1 MVKRQQNNNYI
12 EMDSIK
18 VILTGAT
25 GMVGEGVLMEC
36 LENPNVSEILSVSR
50 KPSGKK
56 HAKLKEYIVSDFL
69 KIDLNDDN
77 FKGYDAVFFCAGISS
92 VGMNEEDYTKIT
104 YDTTLHFAKA
114 VLSQNPEMV
123 FNYVSGAS
131 TDKTESGK
139 MMWARVKGRTENAL
153 KKLGFRGEY
162 NFRPGFMKPVDGQ
175 ENVKW
180 FFKPLIWIFP
190 IVLPSKSLTL
200 QEVGKAMINAVQKGY
215 PTSILEIKD
224 IKNLAI

>member
-1 MVKRQQNNNYI
+1 M
-12 EMDSIK
+12 SPIK
-18 VILTGAT
+18 IILTGAT

-69 KIDLNDDN
+69 QIDLNDEN
-77 FKGYDAVFFCAGISS
+77 FKGYDAIFFCAGISS

-114 VLSQNPEMV
+114 ALNQNPNMV
-123 FNYVSGAS
+123 FNYVSGVY

-139 MMWARVKGRTENAL
+139 IMWARVKGRTENAL

-162 NFRPGFMKPVDGQ
+162 NFRPGFMKPVEGQ
-175 ENVKW
+175 ENIKW
-180 FFKPLIWIFP
+180 FFKPLIWFFP
-190 IVLPSKSLTL
+190 IFLPSKSLSL
-200 QEVGKAMINAVQKGY
+200 HDVGRAMIHAVQKGY
-215 PTSILEIKD
+215 PTSVLEIKD

>member
-1 MVKRQQNNNYI
+1 MN
-12 EMDSIK
+12 SIK
-18 VILTGAT
+18 IILTGAT

-56 HAKLKEYIVSDFL
+56 HPKLKEYLVSDFL
-69 KIDLNDDN
+69 SIDLDDEN
-77 FKGYDAVFFCAGISS
+77 LKGYDACFFCAGISS

-104 YDTTLHFAKA
+104 YDTTLHFAQA
-114 VLSQNPEMV
+114 VLNQNPGMV
-123 FNYVSGAS
+123 FNYVSGAQ
-131 TDKTESGK
+131 TDSTESGK
-139 MMWARVKGRTENAL
+139 MMWARVKGRIENAL
-153 KKLGFRGEY
+153 KKMNFKDAY

-175 ENVKW
+175 LNVKW

-190 IVLPSKSLTL
+190 VFLPTKSLTL
-200 QEVGKAMINAVQKGY
+200 HEVGRAMINVTQKGY
-215 PTSILEIKD
+215 PTSTLEIRD

>member
-1 MVKRQQNNNYI
+1 MN
-12 EMDSIK
+12 SIK
-18 VILTGAT
+18 IILTGAT

-36 LENPNVSEILSVSR
+36 LENPNISEILSVSR

-69 KIDLNDDN
+69 KIDPNDEN

-92 VGMNEEDYTKIT
+92 AGMSEEDYTKIT
-104 YDTTLHFAKA
+104 YDMTLHFAKA
-114 VLSQNPEMV
+114 VLSQNPDMV
-123 FNYVSGAS
+123 FNYVSGLY

-153 KKLGFRGEY
+153 RKLGFKAAY
-162 NFRPGFMKPVDGQ
+162 NFRPGFMKPFEGQ

-180 FFKPLIWIFP
+180 FFKPFIWIFP
-190 IVLPSKSLTL
+190 VVFPSKSLTL
-200 QEVGKAMINAVQKGY
+200 QEVGIAMINAVLKGY
-215 PTSILEIKD
+215 PTSTLEIKD

>member
-1 MVKRQQNNNYI
+1 MNP
-12 EMDSIK
+12 IK
-18 VILTGAT
+18 IILTGST

-36 LENPNVSEILSVSR
+36 LENSDISEILSVSR
-50 KPSGKK
+50 KPSGKQ

-69 KIDLNDDN
+69 QIDLNDEN
-77 FKGYDAVFFCAGISS
+77 FKSYDAVFFCAGISS

-114 VLSQNPEMV
+114 ALNQNPNMV
-123 FNYVSGAS
+123 FNYVSGAH

-139 MMWARVKGRTENAL
+139 IMWARVKGRTENAL

-162 NFRPGFMKPVDGQ
+162 NFRPGFMKPVEGQ

-180 FFKPLIWIFP
+180 FFKPLIWFFP
-190 IVLPSKSLTL
+190 VFLPSKSLSL
-200 QEVGKAMINAVQKGY
+200 HDVGRAMIHAVQKGY
-215 PTSILEIKD
+215 PTSVLEIKD